1 MTRTFTVWLTL
12 VISTM
17 TNGQGK
23 TFDEKVQQ
31 LFFDVDVSNQH
42 ISLVDKLARIKELA
56 YKKPNEYGVH
66 RLTGIDWKH
75 SFIFTHHPYLTN
87 HFDTGLID
95 IKIREQNNFKSV
107 FDLSWTLEFDKLKDA
122 KKVFEE
128 LKNNFSQTK
137 AITKFYTSDLALE
150 TAEFT
155 DKTAKKY
162 PYIMFMLFD
171 NNNLDKRY
179 KIIFGLDNEMHYEN

>member
-1 MTRTFTVWLTL
+1 
-12 VISTM
+12 M

-23 TFDEKVQQ
+23 TFDEKVQE
-31 LFFDVDVSNQH
+31 LFFDVDVSNQQV
-42 ISLVDKLARIKELA
+42 SLVDTLAGIKGLTYE
-56 YKKPNEYGVH
+56 KPDKCGVH

-95 IKIREQNNFKSV
+95 IKIREQNNIKSV
-107 FDLSWTLEFDKLKDA
+107 FDISWTLQFDKLEVA

-128 LKNNFSQTK
+128 LKNHFSQTK
-137 AITKFYTSDLALE
+137 AITKVYTSDLALE

-155 DKTAKKY
+155 DKTAKKF
-162 PYIMFMLFD
+162 PYVMFMLFD
-171 NNNLDKRY
+171 NNNLDKHY
-179 KIIFGLDNEMHYEN
+179 QIIFGLDNEMHYEN